1 MIKRLFLFFLIAIL
15 FGLGSLILGFVV
27 FPVSE
32 IFSKSSKTHKTR
44 CVKIVNISWKFLVKM
59 LEFSGIIDVYADRE
73 ISKIKN
79 KIIVASH
86 PSYIDILLL
95 IAYIPNSLCLAKPS
109 LLKNFIMKNIVKSLY
124 ITNDG
129 TVEDFL
135 NKSKSALE
143 DGFNVIIF
151 PTGKR
156 VDDGEDVHIHKGA
169 AQLAIKS
176 GISIVPL
183 KITTSE
189 PFMMKNHSFFQLGK
203 KIVHFDIKIQDEI
216 VVESL
221 KTPEITE
228 IGLRNKICSIIK
240 EKI

>member
-1 MIKRLFLFFLIAIL
+1 MKRQILFFIAAIF
-15 FGLGSLILGFVV
+15 FGLGSLALGVVV
-27 FPVSE
+27 FPILK
-32 IFSKSSKTHKTR
+32 IFSKTSKMYKTR
-44 CVKIVNISWKFLVKM
+44 CAKIVHKSWKMLVKI
-59 LEFSGIIDVYADRE
+59 LENSDIIRVCVDSEVFE
-73 ISKIKN
+73 IKN

-95 IAYIPNSLCLAKPS
+95 IAFIPNSLCLAKPS
-109 LLKNFIMKNIVKSLY
+109 VLKNFVMKNIVKSLY
-124 ITNDG
+124 ITSDG

-135 NKSKSALE
+135 EKSKSALE

-156 VDDGEDVHIHKGA
+156 IDGGEEVHIHKGA
-169 AQLAIKS
+169 SQFAIKS

-189 PFMMKNHSFFQLGK
+189 PFMMKNHSFFQLGAK
-203 KIVHFDIKIQDEI
+203 VVQFDIEIQDEI
-216 VVESL
+216 VVENL
-221 KTPEITE
+221 KTPDMTE

>member
-1 MIKRLFLFFLIAIL
+1 MKRQILFFIAAIF
-15 FGLGSLILGFVV
+15 FGFGSLALGFVV
-27 FPVSE
+27 FPILK
-32 IFSKSSKTHKTR
+32 IFSKSSKTYKTR
-44 CVKIVNISWKFLVKM
+44 CAKIVHKSWKMLVKILENSDIIRVLVD
-59 LEFSGIIDVYADRE
+59 SGVAE
-73 ISKIKN
+73 IKN

-95 IAYIPNSLCLAKPS
+95 IAFIPDSLCLAKPS
-109 LLKNFIMKNIVKSLY
+109 ILKNFVMKNIVKSLY
-124 ITNDG
+124 ITSDG

-135 NKSKSALE
+135 EKSKSALE

-156 VDDGEDVHIHKGA
+156 IDDGEEVHIHKGA

-176 GISIVPL
+176 GVSIVPL

-189 PFMMKNHSFFQLGK
+189 PFMMKNHSFFQLGRK
-203 KIVHFDIKIQDEI
+203 VVQFDIKIQDEI

-221 KTPEITE
+221 KTPDMTE